1 VDDGDF
7 DYDDEYEAHHDLINR
22 VRQPKRRQDVLGFSI
37 NKIMLVGRLGADPEF
52 KVLPNGT
59 ALLKMRVAV
68 DDNMSKEDKTDW
80 FNVNIWAKF
89 AEAIKDK
96 VSKGDVVSITGRMT
110 SRQYESKEGA
120 KVTSWEVQADECV
133 IHQRGERRDTDRAP
147 RDELG
152 NDIDPYA
159 IPGKNGG
166 AQQRRRF

>member
-1 VDDGDF
+1 M
-7 DYDDEYEAHHDLINR
+7 
-22 VRQPKRRQDVLGFSI
+22 GFSI
-37 NKIMLVGRLGADPEF
+37 NKVFLVGRLGADPEF

-147 RDELG
+147 ASREPGGHLDAHG
-152 NDIDPYA
+152 DPYEF
-159 IPGKNGG
+159 PGKGG
-166 AQQRRRF
+166 GQQQRRRF